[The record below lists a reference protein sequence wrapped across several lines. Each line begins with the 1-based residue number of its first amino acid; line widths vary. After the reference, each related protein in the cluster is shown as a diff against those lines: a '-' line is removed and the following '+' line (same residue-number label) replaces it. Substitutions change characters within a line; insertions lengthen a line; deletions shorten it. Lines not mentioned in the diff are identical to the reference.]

1 MAIKNTV
8 PIFFSLL
15 LLGTA
20 CAIGQTPKKKVVV
33 KKGQQVVLRDTIFIV
48 KRDTTLFFTE
58 DEMERVKIRENPS
71 VKSSKFYDSLEK
83 RASSNKITK
92 DIFDFAIV
100 KRGRKEKA
108 VSVIV
113 KSEEV
118 FKPFEGY
125 TIASIVLKAVDV
137 LEGSVIDTLQKA
149 TSKLARYVNSVHVD
163 TRSQIIEN
171 NLLFKVGDAVDS
183 YQLADNE
190 RILRQ
195 FKTLRDARIYLTKN
209 KIHPKTVNVL
219 VVTQDVTSIGV
230 SGDFSSTQNYRLD
243 VYDINI
249 LGYAKQLQVS
259 YFRSTIANPTNGYEI
274 TLRETNFRHTFI
286 QGELQYTE
294 NYLRQRSRIA
304 FGRDFFSP
312 AIKYAGG
319 LELFRTKEKFYF
331 EEYDTLQT
339 PYAENSIDVWLG
351 RSFQIKKRTNVIL
364 AARANTHYFIQHPF
378 VSIDSNSFFYDR
390 TLLLGSIT
398 LTERNFM
405 KGFRIQSF
413 GKTEDISVGG
423 TVNLSVGK
431 EINQFDNRTYLEMG
445 GNFGRYF
452 PAIGYF
458 NLTLAAG
465 SFFRPTKTE
474 DGLISVSAT
483 YFSNL
488 LKIRKMQVRHFVY
501 AGYTKGFNRIL
512 DRTITIAG
520 GRKDQRGLPA
530 VGNQRLRLGYETVY
544 FMPWFPYGF
553 QFALFHRID
562 VNLLATDRTLFSKAA
577 LFPSVQVGA
586 RVLNENLVLP
596 KFSVGLTYYVGT
608 EIYKSDWQLDLSTTL
623 VNLFGAGQV
632 FKPRVSG
639 FD

>member
-20 CAIGQTPKKKVVV
+20 CVIGQTPKKKVVV
-33 KKGQQVVLRDTIFIV
+33 KKGEQIVLRDTIFIV
-48 KRDTTLFFTE
+48 KRDTTLFFKE

-83 RASSNKITK
+83 KASTNKITR

-113 KSEEV
+113 KSEDI

-125 TIASIVLKAVDV
+125 TIASIVFKTVDV

-171 NLLFKVGDAVDS
+171 NLLFKVGDAVDA

-195 FKTLRDARIYLTKN
+195 FKTLRDARIYAIKSKTE
-209 KIHPKTVNVL
+209 PKAVDIV

-230 SGDFSSTQNYRLD
+230 SADFSSTQNYRLD

-259 YFRSTIANPTNGYEI
+259 YYRSTIANPTNGYEI
-274 TLRETNFRHTFI
+274 TLRETNFRNTFI

-304 FGRDFFSP
+304 LGRDFFSP

-319 LELFRTKEKFYF
+319 LELFQTKEKFYF

-364 AARANTHYFIQHPF
+364 AARANTHYFIQRPF

-405 KGFRIQSF
+405 KGFRIQGF

-423 TVNLSVGK
+423 TVNVSVGK

-465 SFFRPTKTE
+465 SFFKPAKTE
-474 DGLISVSAT
+474 DGLISVSTT

-488 LKIRKMQVRHFVY
+488 L
-501 AGYTKGFNRIL
+501 
-512 DRTITIAG
+512 
-520 GRKDQRGLPA
+520 
-530 VGNQRLRLGYETVY
+530 
-544 FMPWFPYGF
+544 
-553 QFALFHRID
+553 
-562 VNLLATDRTLFSKAA
+562 
-577 LFPSVQVGA
+577 
-586 RVLNENLVLP
+586 
-596 KFSVGLTYYVGT
+596 
-608 EIYKSDWQLDLSTTL
+608 
-623 VNLFGAGQV
+623 
-632 FKPRVSG
+632 
-639 FD
+639 

>member
-1 MAIKNTV
+1 MAFKEKV
-8 PIFFSLL
+8 LLAVVFFSLSVSYIL
-15 LLGTA
+15 
-20 CAIGQTPKKKVVV
+20 CQVPKKKVVV
-33 KKGQQVVLRDTIFIV
+33 KKGMQVVF
-48 KRDTTLFFTE
+48 RDTTFLVDKDTILFLTE
-58 DEMERVKIRENPS
+58 DEMQRATIRENPS

-83 RASSNKITK
+83 RASTRKITK
-92 DIFDFAIV
+92 DIFDFVII
-100 KRGRKEKA
+100 KKGNKEKI

-113 KSEEV
+113 KSEDI

-125 TIASIVLKAVDV
+125 TIASIAFKTVDV

-149 TSKLARYVNSVHVD
+149 TSKLARYVNGAHVD

-171 NLLFKVGDAVDS
+171 NLLFKVGDAVDA

-195 FKTLRDARIYLTKN
+195 FKTLRDARIYVIKSKTE
-209 KIHPKTVNVL
+209 PKAVDIV

-230 SGDFSSTQNYRLD
+230 SADFSSPQNFRLD

-259 YFRSTIANPTNGYEI
+259 YYRSTIANPTNGFEI
-274 TLRETNFRHTFI
+274 TLRETNFRNTFI

-304 FGRDFFSP
+304 LGRDFFSP

-364 AARANTHYFIQHPF
+364 AGRANTHYFIQRPF
-378 VSIDSNSFFYDR
+378 VSIDSNSFFYNR

-405 KGFRIQSF
+405 KGFRIQGF

-465 SFFRPTKTE
+465 SFFKPAKTE

-488 LKIRKMQVRHFVY
+488 LRIRKMQVRHFVY

-520 GRKDQRGLPA
+520 GRKDLRGFPA

-562 VNLLATDRTLFSKAA
+562 VNFLSTDRTLFSNAA
-577 LFPSVQVGA
+577 LLPSIQIGA
-586 RVLNENLVLP
+586 RILNENLILP
-596 KFSVGLTYYVGT
+596 KFSVALTYYVGN
-608 EIYKSDWQLDLSTTL
+608 ENYKSDWQLDLSTTL

-632 FKPRVSG
+632 FKPRVAG

>member
-1 MAIKNTV
+1 MAFEKKILLIV
-8 PIFFSLL
+8 VFFALSISYIR
-15 LLGTA
+15 
-20 CAIGQTPKKKVVV
+20 CQIPKKKVVV
-33 KKGQQVVLRDTIFIV
+33 KKGMQVVLRDTIFIV
-48 KRDTTLFFTE
+48 KRDTTFFFSE

-71 VKSSKFYDSLEK
+71 VKSSKFYDRLEK
-83 RASSNKITK
+83 RASTSRITK

-100 KRGRKEKA
+100 KKGRKEKV
-108 VSVIV
+108 VSMIV
-113 KSEEV
+113 KSEEI

-125 TIASIVLKAVDV
+125 TIASIVFKVVDV

-149 TSKLARYVNSVHVD
+149 TSKLARYVNGVHVD

-171 NLLFKVGDAVDS
+171 NLLFKVGDAVDA

-195 FKTLRDARIYLTKN
+195 FKTLRDARIYITKN
-209 KIHPKTVNVL
+209 ISHPKTVDVV
-219 VVTQDVTSIGV
+219 VVTQDVTSIGI
-230 SGDFSSTQNYRLD
+230 SGDFSSSQNFRLD

-259 YFRSTIANPTNGYEI
+259 YYKSTIANPTNGYEI
-274 TLRETNFRHTFI
+274 TLRETNFRNTFI

-304 FGRDFFSP
+304 LGRDFFTP

-319 LELFRTKEKFYF
+319 LELYQTKEKFYF

-339 PYAENSIDVWLG
+339 PYTENNLDLWLG
-351 RSFQIKKRTNVIL
+351 RSFQIKKRTNVIF
-364 AARANTHYFIQHPF
+364 AARANTHYLIQRPF
-378 VSIDSNSFFYDR
+378 VSIDSNSFFYNR
-390 TLLLGSIT
+390 TFLLGSIT

-405 KGFRIQSF
+405 KGFRIQGF

-423 TVNLSVGK
+423 TVNVSVGK

-445 GNFGRYF
+445 GNVGRYF

-465 SFFRPTKTE
+465 SFFKPTKTE

-488 LKIRKMQVRHFVY
+488 LKIRKMQVRHFVF

-512 DRTITIAG
+512 DRTISING
-520 GRKDQRGLPA
+520 GRKDQQGLPA
-530 VGNQRLRLGYETVY
+530 LGNQRMSLGYETVY

-577 LFPSVQVGA
+577 LFPSIQVGA

-596 KFSVGLTYYVGT
+596 KFSVDITYFGGNDKYNA
-608 EIYKSDWQLDLSTTL
+608 SWQLKFLTTL
-623 VNLFGAGQV
+623 TNLFGTSQV
-632 FKPRVSG
+632 FKPQVAG
-639 FD
+639 FN